1 MVHVGLWVRMEAKP
15 GKEADAASFLTQAQ
29 PLVEDE
35 PGTVAWFAVRLSE
48 AEFAIFDAFP
58 HDNAREDHL
67 GGRVAAALMREAP
80 GLFVEMPTIER
91 VDVLAS
97 KLPGGDPR

>member
-15 GKEADAASFLTQAQ
+15 GREAEVASFLERAQ
-29 PLVEDE
+29 PLVEEE

-48 AEFAIFDAFP
+48 SQFAIFDAFP

-67 GGRVAAALMREAP
+67 GGQVAAALLKAAP
-80 GLFVEMPTIER
+80 DLLVEMPTIER
-91 VDVLAS
+91 VDVLAAR
-97 KLPGGDPR
+97 LPG